1 MTGLASTSFKKL
13 DYGQQRLLLIGRAL
27 IKQPLLLILDEPYQG
42 LDFINRT
49 LVMRAL
55 EMIAEHHLSQ
65 LLYVSHHREDALPA
79 IKNFVDFI
87 KQDDGYSVQVNYCE
101 SEDLT
106 RLNQ

>member
-1 MTGLASTSFKKL
+1 
-13 DYGQQRLLLIGRAL
+13 L

-101 SEDLT
+101 SED
-106 RLNQ
+106 